1 MAAVLALVMVPL
13 CFVVLLFGL
22 VTHQEHSF
30 ASATAMIVL
39 VALGTGVLGGL
50 LRLVR
55 GAEATEDTHA
65 R

>member
-13 CFVVLLFGL
+13 FFAFLLFGS
-22 VTHQEHSF
+22 VTEQEHSI
-30 ASATAMIVL
+30 ASASAMIVL

-55 GAEATEDTHA
+55 GAETPEDTHA